1 MTAGMLISRRRIVL
15 GSRLRAVWSVR
26 ASSWEKASRPA
37 GQGHD
42 QAPDAVLGDPLQGKA
57 VKPGV
62 LGAADTVLVAGPQPV
77 AHLEI
82 GELAH
87 PRAGG
92 EGGQSVAAHVLEAQL
107 GSLVGPLSAH
117 DDPHPLGPGGQVQ
130 QVSDLSDVR
139 PLPGL
144 SVSVVGRGPGG
155 LGDGV
160 VDLRRVVRQREPH
173 AVGHPPTGQE
183 LNGLLRASGPV
194 DAHQHL
200 STGSGAEPGLVQ
212 CPADDL
218 DVVGGSV

>member
-1 MTAGMLISRRRIVL
+1 M
-15 GSRLRAVWSVR
+15 
-26 ASSWEKASRPA
+26 
-37 GQGHD
+37 
-42 QAPDAVLGDPLQGKA
+42 
-57 VKPGV
+57 
-62 LGAADTVLVAGPQPV
+62 ADLKV
-77 AHLEI
+77 

-87 PRAGG
+87 FCVGG
-92 EGGQSVAAHVLEAQL
+92 EGGEPVAAHVLEAQL

-130 QVSDLSDVR
+130 QVGDLSDVR
-139 PLPGL
+139 TLPGL
-144 SVSVVGRGPGG
+144 TVSVVRGGPCG

-218 DVVGGSV
+218 DVVGGSVRTGVSGTQHERRALTPTIGAVVEPRGQRVVAEPLLEGRGRTLFL